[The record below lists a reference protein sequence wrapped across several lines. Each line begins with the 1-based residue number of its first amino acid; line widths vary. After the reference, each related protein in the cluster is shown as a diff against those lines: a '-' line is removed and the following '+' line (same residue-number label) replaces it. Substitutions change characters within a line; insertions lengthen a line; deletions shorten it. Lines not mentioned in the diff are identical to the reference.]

1 MVDPWDK
8 SKKRL
13 SGKPE
18 KKLKKKQHNPT
29 FFLDENFNCPE
40 VINVLHQAGVRHRIY
55 NQDVR
60 ANAGSEDI
68 QFLPK
73 VGRRGWLLITA
84 DWHQRVRPR
93 EVEDLKRFGVKHFSL
108 PGNLGAQQMAE
119 LLVLAKNNIRHCA
132 REHDGHVSAN
142 VLRGG
147 AVNVLRDAKGSLH
160 DRGETRT
167 YNKGKV
173 KTIVPV

>member
-13 SGKPE
+13 SGKPGKE
-18 KKLKKKQHNPT
+18 IKGKQHNPT

-40 VINVLHQAGVRHRIY
+40 VINVLHQAGVRDRIY

-73 VGRRGWLLITA
+73 VG
-84 DWHQRVRPR
+84 V
-93 EVEDLKRFGVKHFSL
+93 
-108 PGNLGAQQMAE
+108 
-119 LLVLAKNNIRHCA
+119 
-132 REHDGHVSAN
+132 
-142 VLRGG
+142 
-147 AVNVLRDAKGSLH
+147 AVGF
-160 DRGETRT
+160 
-167 YNKGKV
+167 
-173 KTIVPV
+173 